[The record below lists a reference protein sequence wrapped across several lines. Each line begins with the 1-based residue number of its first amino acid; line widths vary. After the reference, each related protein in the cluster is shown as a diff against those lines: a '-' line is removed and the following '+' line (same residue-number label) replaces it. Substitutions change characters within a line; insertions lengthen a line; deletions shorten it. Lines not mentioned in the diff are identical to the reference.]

1 MGKLVGAAYQYSP
14 QAYAGDLDKEN
25 WGLYEVAQLKNFKWT
40 NADQNVVAGYI
51 AQDGMS
57 PEAAAEKW
65 VKANQDK
72 VQEWLPQS

>member
-1 MGKLVGAAYQYSP
+1 
-14 QAYAGDLDKEN
+14 
-25 WGLYEVAQLKNFKWT
+25 
-40 NADQNVVAGYI
+40 
-51 AQDGMS
+51 MS

>member
-1 MGKLVGAAYQYSP
+1 
-14 QAYAGDLDKEN
+14 
-25 WGLYEVAQLKNFKWT
+25 
-40 NADQNVVAGYI
+40 VVAGYI

-72 VQEWLPQS
+72 VQEWLPQ